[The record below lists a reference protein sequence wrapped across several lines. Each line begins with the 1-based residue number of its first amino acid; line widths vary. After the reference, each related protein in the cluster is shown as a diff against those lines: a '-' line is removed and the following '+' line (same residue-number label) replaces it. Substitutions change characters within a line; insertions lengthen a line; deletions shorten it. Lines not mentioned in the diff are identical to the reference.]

1 MRKISVIVLLAFLAG
16 RALPSEACTN
26 VIVGKKA
33 SADGSVICTYNC
45 DTFGY
50 TGWLTSSPS
59 GAHRPGE
66 KIAIRHFWH
75 GGEVRGYVDQ
85 VPYTYGVVGYMNEHQ
100 LTILETTFGGRKEL
114 VNPEGILGYDNLM
127 QLALQRCTSARDAIL
142 EMGRLA
148 DEYGYFES
156 GETFSVC
163 DKEEAWMM
171 DFIGKGP
178 GRKGA
183 VWVAVRIPDDCIT
196 AHANHSRI
204 RTFPQARKLDRKKG
218 IYEVPGVCMYSADV
232 ISFAREMGYYSG
244 PDKDFSFREAYCPLE
259 FVNMR
264 LCEPR
269 VWSVFRHHTNPE
281 YMDSFLPY
289 LNGEFDVCD
298 ELPLWIKP
306 DRPLTLQDVMADMR
320 DHYEGTPLDMT
331 ADVSAGPWSS
341 PYRPRAKG
349 FTSGGKKYFRERPIS
364 TQQAGFSVVA
374 QLRSSLP
381 DEVGGVYWFNC
392 DEPSAIAYVPVYA
405 CLRDI
410 PEAFQACHN
419 RNGVFDEKGAFWLC
433 NWVANMVYPRWS
445 ALSGDWIQARQ
456 ELEETF
462 LQEQEQV
469 EKQAA
474 ELCREERV
482 AFLQGKTFGYV
493 DRMMSRWKTLAH
505 QLIVKYNDQPGAWDQ
520 PFYDAVARET
530 GDRYLVP
537 GQLGRGESR

>member
-1 MRKISVIVLLAFLAG
+1 MKKYSILLLLALCVG
-16 RALPSEACTN
+16 RALPLNACTN
-26 VIVGKKA
+26 VIVGKAA

-50 TGWLTSSPS
+50 TGWLTSSPA
-59 GAHRPGE
+59 GAHEPGE
-66 KIAIRHFWH
+66 KIAIRHFWK

-85 VPYTYGVVGYMNEHQ
+85 VPYTYGVVGYMNEKQ

-127 QLALQRCTSARDAIL
+127 QLALQRCASAREAIA
-142 EMGRLA
+142 EMARLA

-156 GETFSVC
+156 GETFSIC

-204 RTFPQARKLDRKKG
+204 RTFPQAKKLDRKKG
-218 IYEVPGVCMYSADV
+218 FYEVPGVCMYSADV
-232 ISFAREMGYYSG
+232 ISFAREMGYYEG
-244 PDKDFSFREAYCPLE
+244 PDKDFSFRDAYCPLE

-269 VWSVFRHHTNPE
+269 VWSVFRHHTDPA

-289 LNGEFDVCD
+289 LNGQFDVCD

-306 DRPLTLQDVMADMR
+306 DKPLTLQDVMADMR

-331 ADVSAGPWSS
+331 ADMSAGPWSS

-349 FTSGGKKYFRERPIS
+349 FTSGGKQYFRERPIS

-374 QLRSSLP
+374 QLRSWLP

-405 CLRDI
+405 CLQHI
-410 PEAFQACHN
+410 PEAFQAGHN
-419 RNGVFDEKGAFWLC
+419 RNGQFDEKGAFWLC

-445 ALSGDWIQARQ
+445 ALSGELILARTELDKAFHDMQ
-456 ELEETF
+456 EH
-462 LQEQEQV
+462 V
-469 EKQAA
+469 EKKAL
-474 ELCREERV
+474 ELTRDDRV
-482 AFLQGKTFGYV
+482 AYLESVTSDCV
-493 DRMMSRWKTLAH
+493 EVMMARWKILAH
-505 QLIVKYNDQPGAWDQ
+505 TLIVKYNDQPGAWDQ
-520 PFYDAVARET
+520 PFYDAIAGET

-537 GQLGRGESR
+537 RQ